1 MAMMPPAGFQA
12 PTDTRTVAAPAA
24 MKDVLIV
31 PEAPVA
37 HYQTNGGHRSV
48 YQQNWCFAQQW
59 KAKDPITRDIITM
72 PLETAS
78 PPQGMDVFEVALGN
92 AARLAQ
98 GKRVILSI
106 GHGAAAGYRGA
117 DETAFD
123 STPER
128 GAHMGDHQNLITAE
142 VLSVPDWCHKENGQW
157 VVNAGCHWT
166 PEQVANNARRYDSL
180 VRAGRALSSQR
191 VRALWILSCNIA
203 RDRDFLRRLAR
214 TMGVTVRAYE
224 GLIAMTETTVDVPQA
239 SGATRREYREMIWV
253 SLTDGTD
260 LPTEEDDPN
269 ADLYTE
275 IPTSPM
281 RSADPN

>member
-1 MAMMPPAGFQA
+1 
-12 PTDTRTVAAPAA
+12 

-59 KAKDPITRDIITM
+59 KAKSPIARDIVTM

-78 PPQGMDVFEVALGN
+78 SPQGMDVFETALGS

-98 GKRVILSI
+98 DRRVILSI

-117 DETAFD
+117 EETAFD
-123 STPER
+123 ATPER
-128 GAHMGDHQNLITAE
+128 GAHMADHQNLINAE
-142 VLSVPDWCHKENGQW
+142 VLSVPEWCHKENGQW
-157 VVNAGCHWT
+157 VVNQNCHWT
-166 PEQVANNARRYDSL
+166 PQQVTNNSRRYDSL
-180 VRAGRALSSQR
+180 VRAGQSLSAQR
-191 VRALWILSCNIA
+191 VRALWLLSCNIA
-203 RDRDFLRRLAR
+203 RDMDFLRHLAHA
-214 TMGVTVRAYE
+214 MGITIRAYE
-224 GLIAMTETTVDVPQA
+224 GLIAMAETTVDVPQA

-253 SLTDGTD
+253 STTDGTD
-260 LPTEEDDPN
+260 VPSREDDPN
-269 ADLYTE
+269 AALYTE

-281 RSADPN
+281 RSAAP